1 MKTQAQGKDRMKIL
15 QKAIEVVLI
24 GMHKSMLK
32 NAMQHV
38 ENYKKATKDSN
49 SSSIDSID
57 NDGLA
62 FIAKLIIKDVVA
74 NELKNFNVFE

>member
-1 MKTQAQGKDRMKIL
+1 
-15 QKAIEVVLI
+15 
-24 GMHKSMLK
+24 MLK

-38 ENYKKATKDSN
+38 ENYKKAAKDSN